1 MTGNT
6 EEYMRQV
13 TLGELVPHDA
23 TIFLAPYDPAW
34 PSAYERLAGR
44 IRAGL
49 GRRALFLEH
58 VGSTSVPGL
67 AAKPVIDIV
76 LAVEDSGDE
85 AAYVPALDVQGFE
98 LRIRE
103 PDWFQHRLLKS
114 RDVASNLHVF
124 SQGCEE
130 IDRMLAFRDWLRTSD
145 QDRADYERTKRA
157 LAARTWRH
165 VQDYADAKTEQVRA
179 ILERAQAARQGQ
191 PEA

>member
-13 TLGELVPHDA
+13 TIGELVPHDA
-23 TIFLAPYDPAW
+23 PVFLAPYDPAW

-44 IRAGL
+44 IRAAL
-49 GRRALFLEH
+49 GGRALVLEH

-76 LAVEDSGDE
+76 LAVADSRDE
-85 AAYVPALDVQGFE
+85 AAYVPALVAHGFE

-114 RDVASNLHVF
+114 RDIASHVHVF
-124 SQGCEE
+124 THGCEE
-130 IDRMLAFRDWLRTSD
+130 VDRMVAFRDWLRTNGE
-145 QDRADYERTKRA
+145 DRAEYERTKRE

-165 VQDYADAKTEQVRA
+165 VQNYADAKTQCVRA
-179 ILERAQAARQGQ
+179 ILERAHGTRS
-191 PEA
+191 